1 MTMAPGGGGGPVPG
15 ITGGI
20 PSWAV
25 FTQVRPCGG
34 PHGLTR
40 IAYYPTK
47 AWEDLKDKWREGSP
61 RPLRCVVTVSVLL
74 LFHLV
79 SVALH

>member
-1 MTMAPGGGGGPVPG
+1 MTMAPGGGGGPVSG

-40 IAYYPTK
+40 ICV
-47 AWEDLKDKWREGSP
+47 LSGEGLGGP
-61 RPLRCVVTVSVLL
+61 
-74 LFHLV
+74 
-79 SVALH
+79 